1 MRNNKNKRIM
11 EAKFTKGEWKIHH
24 WKKGVSGVIGH
35 KKEGNISYF
44 SGDAVNY
51 PHFSIVSTIS
61 SKEHGV
67 QHSFE
72 GASIAEI
79 YDCGEE
85 SKANAKL
92 IGEAKNLY
100 HNEVENLEFLK
111 WVASKATDFN
121 MWSDKVQLLH
131 ERIAKTEKAL
141 KKATE

>member
-1 MRNNKNKRIM
+1 M

-51 PHFSIVSTIS
+51 PHFSIISTIS
-61 SKEHGV
+61 PKEHGV

-92 IGEAKNLY
+92 IAAAPLMYEALRSIY
-100 HNEVENLEFLK
+100 DDREAF
-111 WVASKATDFN
+111 
-121 MWSDKVQLLH
+121 SDLFDSQQAKVK
-131 ERIAKTEKAL
+131 EAL

>member
-1 MRNNKNKRIM
+1 M
-11 EAKFTKGEWKIHH
+11 ETKFTRGEWKIHH
-24 WKKGVSGVIGH
+24 WKKGVSGVIGY

-61 SKEHGV
+61 PKEHGV

-92 IGEAKNLY
+92 IAAAPEMYEA
-100 HNEVENLEFLK
+100 LK
-111 WVASKATDFN
+111 QILDGCPPAT
-121 MWSDKVQLLH
+121 
-131 ERIAKTEKAL
+131 EREAFMFVDIAKSIAKEAL